1 MIVHQFAAS
10 PFSEKIRSALGIK
23 GATWHSVAVPRIL
36 PKPDL
41 MPLTG
46 GYRRTPVAQIGRD
59 IYADT
64 RLILAEI
71 EARYPSPSLYPAAE
85 SASVAA
91 FERLGDQVLFLAAI
105 PLLLSEPGRAELE
118 RALGADGL
126 AAFRA
131 DRAALFA
138 HGRGGAPT
146 PDFSAAHWHPNLAR
160 LDAQLAERAFVLGDA
175 PTAADCAI
183 YHPVW
188 YVRANAGV
196 ADAVTRYPN
205 VLAWADRMAAY
216 GHGVCE
222 ALDGEKALQIAA
234 EADGFE
240 PLAPG
245 VAADSGLGA
254 GQAVHVAATDY
265 GADIVAGELVYLGDD
280 RIVIERHAPGLGRL
294 RNHFPRAG
302 FSVEAADP
310 GQGPGAIVY

>member
-1 MIVHQFAAS
+1 MIIHQFAAS
-10 PFSEKIRSALGIK
+10 PFSEKIRIALGIK
-23 GATWHSVAVPRIL
+23 GATWQSVAVPRIL

-46 GYRRTPVAQIGRD
+46 GYRRTPVAQVGRD

-71 EARYPSPSLYPAAE
+71 DTRYPALSLYPAAS
-85 SASVAA
+85 SASIAA

-118 RALGADGL
+118 RALGAEGL

-138 HGRGGAPT
+138 HGRLGAPT
-146 PDFSAAHWHPNLAR
+146 PDFSAAHWHPSMAR
-160 LDAQLAERAFVLGDA
+160 LDAQLAERAFLLGDA

-188 YVRANAGV
+188 YVRGNPGV
-196 ADAVTRYPN
+196 AEAVTRYPN
-205 VLAWADRMAAY
+205 VVAWADRMAAL
-216 GHGVCE
+216 GHGE
-222 ALDGEKALQIAA
+222 SQELASDTALDIAGKA
-234 EADGFE
+234 EGFE

-245 VAADSGLGA
+245 VAADSGLSA
-254 GQAVHVAATDY
+254 GQVVHVAATDY

-280 RIVIERHAPGLGRL
+280 RIVIERHEPGLGRL

-302 FSVEAADP
+302 FSVEAAEP
-310 GQGPGAIVY
+310 GQGPNATVY